1 MAMKGDFPMITKG
14 GVGIVDRM
22 VVVCRSAVVDK
33 LMFSIVIRVCF
44 TYGFRSIR
52 N

>member
-1 MAMKGDFPMITKG
+1 MAMKGDLPMITKG
-14 GVGIVDRM
+14 GVGIVNRM
-22 VVVCRSAVVDK
+22 VVVCQSAVVDK

-44 TYGFRSIR
+44 TYRFRLIW